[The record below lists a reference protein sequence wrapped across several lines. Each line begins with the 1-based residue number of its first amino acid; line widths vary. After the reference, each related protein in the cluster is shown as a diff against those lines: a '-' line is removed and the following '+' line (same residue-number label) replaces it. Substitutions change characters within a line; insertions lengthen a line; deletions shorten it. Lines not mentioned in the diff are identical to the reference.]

1 VSTTE
6 DLAHRVHRILQ
17 FCSLPARAFDNFQF
31 VRFSNFVD
39 TLGQVADGRAA
50 AFALSAL
57 MEIPDQFV
65 WIRNAGLL
73 GNASRPSRAPP
84 RVRILDAPA
93 AAALPFAPPPSV
105 LAGPIPVAAPLGAHV
120 PVAAP
125 LGAHAYPPVAAA
137 YPAAP
142 PPPPAPQH
150 DVWEA
155 VHNDGQTYYWNR
167 RTNETS
173 WLPPPG
179 FSPSSAAVPGSSSA
193 GK

>member
-1 VSTTE
+1 M
-6 DLAHRVHRILQ
+6 
-17 FCSLPARAFDNFQF
+17 
-31 VRFSNFVD
+31 RFSNFVD

-57 MEIPDQFV
+57 MEIPNQFV
-65 WIRNAGLL
+65 WIRSAGLL

-105 LAGPIPVAAPLGAHV
+105 LAGPIPVAAPLGAH
-120 PVAAP
+120 
-125 LGAHAYPPVAAA
+125 AYPQVAAA
-137 YPAAP
+137 YPAAAP
-142 PPPPAPQH
+142 PPPQGTPAPQH

-179 FSPSSAAVPGSSSA
+179 FSPSAAAVPGSSSA